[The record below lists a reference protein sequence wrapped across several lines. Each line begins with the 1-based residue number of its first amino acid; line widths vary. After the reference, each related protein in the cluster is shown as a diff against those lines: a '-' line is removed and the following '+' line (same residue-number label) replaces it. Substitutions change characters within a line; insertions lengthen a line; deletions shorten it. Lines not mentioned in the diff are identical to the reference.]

1 MSPAEI
7 AGDDFFRDSG
17 GILMQ
22 TRMMAAAA
30 AAALAFAVGGALPAT
45 AEGGVKAG
53 VLRCDVQGN
62 MSFVFGSSRNISCT
76 FQPEATRPVEHYGG
90 EIKKFGIDLGY
101 VESGVIYWAVIAPTS
116 DLGRGALAGQYAGGT
131 AAVAAGYGLGANAL
145 IGGGNRSIALQ
156 PVSVEGMKG
165 INVAGGV
172 GILSLY
178 AR

>member
-1 MSPAEI
+1 MK
-7 AGDDFFRDSG
+7 
-17 GILMQ
+17 
-22 TRMMAAAA
+22 TRAMMAAAA
-30 AAALAFAVGGALPAT
+30 AAVLAGALGGALPAA

-62 MSFVFGSSRNISCT
+62 MSFVFGSSRNVSCT
-76 FQPEATRPVEHYGG
+76 FQPEATRAVEHYGG
-90 EIKKFGIDLGY
+90 EIKKFGVDLGY
-101 VESGVIYWAVIAPTS
+101 VENGVIYWAVIAPTS

-165 INVAGGV
+165 INVAGGI

-178 AR
+178 PR

>member
-1 MSPAEI
+1 MT
-7 AGDDFFRDSG
+7 
-17 GILMQ
+17 
-22 TRMMAAAA
+22 TRLTAVAAAA
-30 AAALAFAVGGALPAT
+30 AISLAMGLAAPAGAD
-45 AEGGVKAG
+45 GGVKAG

-62 MSFVFGSSRNISCT
+62 MSFVFGSSRNINCT
-76 FQPEATRPVEHYGG
+76 FQPEAGRPVERYGG
-90 EIKKFGIDLGY
+90 EIKKFGLDLGY
-101 VESGVIYWAVIAPTS
+101 VENGVLYWAVIAPTS
-116 DLGRGALAGQYAGGT
+116 DLGHGALAGQYAGGS